1 MFWKGPVFTKDG
13 FTGKGID
20 LETCSIADTLDGSE
34 DGVIVPLF
42 RNCHTHLGDTLA
54 RDEVPEGLT
63 LAELVGPSGWKHKW
77 LADNDAGAS
86 IRAGMRE
93 AIASGTG
100 LVMDF
105 REGGKAG
112 LDAFED
118 MEYPGTLF
126 LLGRPKKDEELPG
139 DNAGISSLADVGDVA
154 TELVL
159 LSRKR
164 NGLVGIHH
172 SENEREEIEDIIDLR
187 PDFLVHMCH
196 ATDDDLK
203 AVKSAEISIVVCP
216 RSNSYFGNLPPLTK
230 MLELGIDIGFG
241 TDNGMLCTAS
251 VLDEIRF
258 IRQEFDSVDLQQI
271 LTIACFGLDDMFN
284 KDGTSTYSNLDQSG
298 WVLLSRAA
306 EDNFESVFSPNAE
319 ILGVRWRN

>member
-1 MFWKGPVFTKDG
+1 M
-13 FTGKGID
+13 
-20 LETCSIADTLDGSE
+20 
-34 DGVIVPLF
+34 
-42 RNCHTHLGDTLA
+42 
-54 RDEVPEGLT
+54 T

-77 LADNDAGAS
+77 LADNNAEAS

-118 MEYPGTLF
+118 MEYPGTLI
-126 LLGRPKKDEELPG
+126 LLGRPEKDEELPG
-139 DNAGISSLADVGDVA
+139 DNAGISSLADVGDMAAKMVQQ
-154 TELVL
+154 T
-159 LSRKR
+159 RKR

-172 SENEREEIEDIIDLR
+172 SENEHEEIQAIIDLK

-196 ATDDDLK
+196 ATDDDLR
-203 AVKSAEISIVVCP
+203 AVKSAGISIVICP

-251 VLDEIRF
+251 MLDEIRF

-271 LTIACFGLDDMFN
+271 LSIACFGLDDMFN

>member
-20 LETCSIADTLDGSE
+20 LKTCSIADTLDGSE
-34 DGVIVPLF
+34 DGVIVPLL

-54 RDEVPEGLT
+54 RDEVPEDLT

-77 LADNDAGAS
+77 LADNHAEAS

-118 MEYPGTLF
+118 MEYPGTLI
-126 LLGRPKKDEELPG
+126 LLGRPEKDEELPG
-139 DNAGISSLADVGDVA
+139 DNAGISSLTDVGEMAAKMVQQ
-154 TELVL
+154 
-159 LSRKR
+159 SRKR

-172 SENEREEIEDIIDLR
+172 SENEHEEIQAIIDLK

-196 ATDDDLK
+196 ATDDDLR
-203 AVKSAEISIVVCP
+203 AVKSAGISIVICP

-251 VLDEIRF
+251 MLDEIRF

-271 LTIACFGLDDMFN
+271 LSIACFGLDDMFN
-284 KDGTSTYSNLDQSG
+284 KDGTSTYSNLEQSG

>member
-20 LETCSIADTLDGSE
+20 LETCSIADALDGEE
-34 DGVIVPLF
+34 DGIIVPLF

-54 RDEVPEGLT
+54 RDEVPESLA

-77 LADNDAGAS
+77 LETNPAEAS
-86 IRAGMRE
+86 ILAGMQE
-93 AIASGTG
+93 IIASGTG

-112 LDAFED
+112 LNVFPE
-118 MEYPGTLF
+118 MEYPGTLI
-126 LLGRPKKDEELPG
+126 LLGRPEENEGLPG
-139 DNAGISSLADVGDVA
+139 DNAGISSLTDVGDMAV
-154 TELVL
+154 EMVQQ
-159 LSRKR
+159 SRKR

-172 SENEREEIEDIIDLR
+172 SENEHEEIQAIIDLK

-196 ATDDDLK
+196 ATDDDLE
-203 AVKSAEISIVVCP
+203 AVRSAGISIVVCP

-230 MLELGIDIGFG
+230 MLELGIDVGFG
-241 TDNGMLCTAS
+241 TDNGMLCTANI
-251 VLDEIRF
+251 LDEIRF
-258 IRQEFDSVDLQQI
+258 VRQEFDLVDLQQI
-271 LTIACFGLDDMFN
+271 LSIACFGLDDMFN
-284 KDGTSTYSNLDQSG
+284 KDRTSTYSNLDQSG

-306 EDNFESVFSPNAE
+306 KDNFESVFSPNAE